1 MGRLASALY
10 DEGMLKTVS
19 VGFIGKERQGE
30 KITKK
35 ELLELSFVAVPSNPS
50 AVSLDGKTY
59 EEAVKKGLI
68 LEDEFPECVMPLEAD
83 GTVSEEEK
91 DCRRKKR
98 EEKKNTPME
107 SPEMQE
113 IKSLKSV
120 IETLTSDFSEVK
132 ALIKSLADDKAEEK
146 ASEETRKAG
155 QELAKALSS
164 YLAQAKKSK

>member
-1 MGRLASALY
+1 
-10 DEGMLKTVS
+10 MLKTVS

-59 EEAVKKGLI
+59 EEAVQKGLI
-68 LEDEFPECVMPLEAD
+68 IEKQ
-83 GTVSEEEK
+83 EEESV
-91 DCRRKKR
+91 
-98 EEKKNTPME
+98 E

-132 ALIKSLADDKAEEK
+132 ALIKTLADDKAEEK

>member
-1 MGRLASALY
+1 
-10 DEGMLKTVS
+10 MLKTVS

-59 EEAVKKGLI
+59 QEAVQKGLI
-68 LEDEFPECVMPLEAD
+68 I
-83 GTVSEEEK
+83 EEENK
-91 DCRRKKR
+91 
-98 EEKKNTPME
+98 EEAPVIE

-120 IETLTSDFSEVK
+120 IENLTSDFSEVK
-132 ALIKSLADDKAEEK
+132 ALIKTLADDKAEEK